1 VGLIEYK
8 PKKTKKNRVSA
19 PILAKYL
26 KYPKIKIE
34 FQKTAFFSVV
44 KILIDIVFSNNFQTI
59 YSYSIKHYSYSIN
72 PI

>member
-1 VGLIEYK
+1 MT
-8 PKKTKKNRVSA
+8 PKIT
-19 PILAKYL
+19 KYL

-59 YSYSIKHYSYSIN
+59 YLSSMRGLTHFIHRQSLQNTLLVFS
-72 PI
+72 